1 MPKKSLSSFFLGC
14 IEENHKSIVL
24 LLLLI
29 SIIGGMVGWRYYKH
43 TKEDPQFCVSCH
55 LMQEAVKTW
64 QKSSHRDFTCQTC
77 HVLSMMEQNK
87 LMISFIIKGTQI
99 TKQDHGRVK
108 PWNSC
113 KRCHIDEVAQGS
125 ITLRKSYGHAQHVFM
140 QNISCSQC
148 HTGNLHKFSPN
159 EQACSQCHTDKML
172 HGMGMEGLSCL
183 KCHTYSAKVP
193 KMITVERCL
202 ECHRDVPVKGTM
214 ANLKCYDCHHPHG
227 KIKPS
232 SQDCLKTCHGNEAKV
247 GQHDIHM
254 TKAKLNCLDCHK
266 AHIWV
271 VGKKEAKNLCNRCHK
286 LKDPATF
293 IF

>member
-1 MPKKSLSSFFLGC
+1 
-14 IEENHKSIVL
+14 
-24 LLLLI
+24 
-29 SIIGGMVGWRYYKH
+29 
-43 TKEDPQFCVSCH
+43 
-55 LMQEAVKTW
+55 
-64 QKSSHRDFTCQTC
+64 
-77 HVLSMMEQNK
+77 
-87 LMISFIIKGTQI
+87 
-99 TKQDHGRVK
+99 
-108 PWNSC
+108 
-113 KRCHIDEVAQGS
+113 
-125 ITLRKSYGHAQHVFM
+125 
-140 QNISCSQC
+140 
-148 HTGNLHKFSPN
+148 
-159 EQACSQCHTDKML
+159 
-172 HGMGMEGLSCL
+172 MGMEGLSCL

-202 ECHRDVPVKGTM
+202 ECHSDVPVKGSM
-214 ANLKCYDCHHPHG
+214 ASLKCYDCHHPHG
-227 KIKPS
+227 KIKPT